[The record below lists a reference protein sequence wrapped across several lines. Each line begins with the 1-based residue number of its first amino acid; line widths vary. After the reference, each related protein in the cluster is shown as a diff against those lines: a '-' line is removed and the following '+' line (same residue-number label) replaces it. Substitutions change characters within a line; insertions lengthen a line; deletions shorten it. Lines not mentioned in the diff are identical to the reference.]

1 MKSDPG
7 GQTLMTTRRRVGDGG
22 GAEVEIRFQLL
33 LSLRALRG
41 SQDQEGDEETE
52 ETAERTGPPAGGDR
66 ERLAS

>member
-1 MKSDPG
+1 
-7 GQTLMTTRRRVGDGG
+7 MTTRRRVGDGG

-33 LSLRALRG
+33 LSLRG
-41 SQDQEGDEETE
+41 SQDREGDVETE

>member
-1 MKSDPG
+1 MKSDPD

-33 LSLRALRG
+33 LSLRG
-41 SQDQEGDEETE
+41 SQDRKGDEETE

-66 ERLAS
+66 EQLAS